1 MEDGT
6 TLALVVSGLA
16 TVFLVAGWLF
26 LRRWTVPATQQGTP
40 TTEETQKEVVAEPGL
55 AQRLRGQMARTREVL
70 QGRFMSIT
78 GITPIDFRQAVHD
91 KEFLGGVLDFLLG
104 NETDLLKFCEEYQ
117 IDTEQPSIARR
128 LLPGYTNSD

>member
-1 MEDGT
+1 MTQGSIKNSDEAE
-6 TLALVVSGLA
+6 TLALEVLQFVLA
-16 TVFLVAGWLF
+16 D
-26 LRRWTVPATQQGTP
+26 
-40 TTEETQKEVVAEPGL
+40 
-55 AQRLRGQMARTREVL
+55 EVL

-78 GITPIDFRQAVHD
+78 GITPIDFKQAAHE

-117 IDTEQPSIARR
+117 IDPEQPSIARR